1 MVDCISLTLADTARL
16 LLVKSAPLLR
26 NEFSTGSC
34 TSVNERAGWVLN
46 HITYLLNVL
55 LHNYLGKRDESACFT
70 KTDATK
76 QSYSLPIIVW
86 AGALINSGFQ
96 TIDYYF
102 PTGLKDIPWRLL
114 KESFLLLLST
124 NCGKSC

>member
-1 MVDCISLTLADTARL
+1 ESKIDIVI
-16 LLVKSAPLLR
+16 
-26 NEFSTGSC
+26 
-34 TSVNERAGWVLN
+34 TSYEDQFMERAGWVLN

-102 PTGLKDIPWRLL
+102 PTGLKDIPCNSGSSKPLTLSLGL
-114 KESFLLLLST
+114 KDHSMETLKGIVSAVIEHKLW
-124 NCGKSC
+124 